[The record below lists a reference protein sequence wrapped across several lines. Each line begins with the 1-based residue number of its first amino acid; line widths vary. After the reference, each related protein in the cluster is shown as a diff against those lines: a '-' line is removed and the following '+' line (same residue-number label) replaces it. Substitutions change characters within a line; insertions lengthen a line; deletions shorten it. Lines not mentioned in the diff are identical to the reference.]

1 MDAVAVLYLSCGPW
15 FIYGNSENHY
25 PPTPVRV
32 YRVMQDGS
40 TVYHATGTFESQQ
53 GVLNPYGYEGVSD
66 ITPAGAD
73 IPSGTGA
80 LLSWIGYSPSLMVD
94 LALYGSEDDLLADIA
109 PTAISV
115 PSGDVS
121 CMTFWGGSTQP
132 HSCVVPLFGTA
143 TLPAFWTSLTGTK
156 ETL

>member
-15 FIYGNSENHY
+15 FIYGNSENPY

-40 TVYHATGTFESQQ
+40 TVYHATGTFQSQQ
-53 GVLNPYGYEGVSD
+53 GVLNPYGYDGVSG

-80 LLSWIGYSPSLMVD
+80 RLSWIDSSPSLMGA
-94 LALYGSEDDLLADIA
+94 LALYGSKDDLLADIA

-121 CMTFWGGSTQP
+121 CMAYWGNSIQP
-132 HSCVVPLFGTA
+132 RARVVPLFGTA
-143 TLPAFWTSLTGTK
+143 TQPAFWTSLTGTK
-156 ETL
+156 ETP